1 MSNVNTMN
9 IAVHGS
15 VTYGYQLVKEL
26 KFMQK
31 CKNYQVTSPDGI
43 KMLGI
48 QTSLSPH
55 PPRVRGW
62 RLVTF

>member
-31 CKNYQVTSPDGI
+31 CKNY
-43 KMLGI
+43 
-48 QTSLSPH
+48 
-55 PPRVRGW
+55 
-62 RLVTF
+62 